1 MNDTATPS
9 LNKALA
15 AFQAEG
21 LKIVKDEVGV
31 IPGKDGKQGYKYR
44 YADLATVAAV
54 ALPVLAKHGLSF
66 FAKPVIAGNQFGL
79 ACKLKHES
87 GEEEEGFYPLPSQG
101 TPQAIGS
108 VITYAR
114 RYSLLMM
121 TGLAPADDDDDAAS
135 ANTTQRFAPQSAA
148 EAFENASPVPP
159 AQPAGKLVDEY
170 TVLAAEFATEAAGR
184 DLWRTVTA
192 KAKARE
198 ITRDDARQLQD
209 LITARITDLKS
220 EAEGTVPLDP
230 EDPWMA
236 KVEDILNEDHAAA
249 ARADLERQ
257 RKTGSVSEER
267 HGRILAA
274 IDARAAGRGSLV
286 PA

>member
-54 ALPVLAKHGLSF
+54 ALPVLGKHGLSF

-135 ANTTQRFAPQSAA
+135 ANTTQHFAPQSAA

-159 AQPAGKLVDEY
+159 AQPAGKLVDAY

-198 ITRDDARQLQD
+198 ISRDDARQLQD
-209 LITARITDLKS
+209 LITARITDLKA
-220 EAEGTVPLDP
+220 EAEGTEPLDP
-230 EDPWMA
+230 ADPWMA
-236 KVEDILNEDHAAA
+236 KVEEIRDDEDASAAL
-249 ARADLERQ
+249 ADLELSRG
-257 RKTGSVSEER
+257 KGSISAGKAAQVS
-267 HGRILAA
+267 AA
-274 IDARAAGRGSLV
+274 IEARRQELRAA
-286 PA
+286 A